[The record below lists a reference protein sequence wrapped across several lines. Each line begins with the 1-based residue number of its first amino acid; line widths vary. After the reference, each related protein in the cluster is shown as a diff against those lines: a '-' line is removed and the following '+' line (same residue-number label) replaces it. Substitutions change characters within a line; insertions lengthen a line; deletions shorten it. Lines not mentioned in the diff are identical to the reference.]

1 MIQNNNKTIYFD
13 CASTVKTNTDV
24 IDTFIKVNEEYF
36 ANPASNHKLGAQANE
51 LLQKARKQ
59 ISSYLDVLPSEII
72 FTSSATESNNIAID
86 GVCTRNIKRGNK
98 IITTKAEHPS
108 VLEAFKQKE
117 KEGFDVHYLDYSK
130 EGILNLEQLEKL
142 LDDKTILVSIMKV
155 NNETGYIFNTEE
167 AFKIIKKKSSA
178 YLHIDATQ
186 AIAKENLDSKYY
198 DLLSFSAHKIAGIK
212 GVGVLV
218 KKDNVLLNP
227 LFYGGGQEN
236 GLRSSTVS
244 TPLCCSLATA
254 IRIAFKTLP
263 VRRENVIKLNNF
275 LRDELSK
282 IDEVEIISS
291 LSSTPFIL
299 SFALNKHKASV
310 ISEYLSNNNIFVST
324 KSACSSREKG
334 YSYVV
339 KNAGYNETIASNAIR
354 LSFAGYESIE
364 EGKTFISYLKNALE
378 TIKE

>member
-1 MIQNNNKTIYFD
+1 MMQINNKPIYFD
-13 CASTVKTNTDV
+13 CASTVKTNAEV
-24 IDTFIKVNEEYF
+24 IDTFVKVNDEYF

-59 ISSYLDVLPSEII
+59 IASYLDVLPSEII

-86 GVCTRNIKRGNK
+86 GICKRNIKRGNK
-98 IITTKAEHPS
+98 IITTNAEHPS
-108 VLEAFKQKE
+108 VLEVFKQKE
-117 KEGFDVHYLDYSK
+117 REGFEVHYLDYSK
-130 EGILNLEQLEKL
+130 EGILNLEQLNQL
-142 LDDKTILVSIMKV
+142 LDNKTILVSIMKV

-167 AFKIIKKKSSA
+167 AYKIIKKKSSA

-198 DLLSFSAHKIAGIK
+198 DLMSFSAHKIAGIK
-212 GVGVLV
+212 GVGILV
-218 KKDNVLLNP
+218 KKENVLLNP

-263 VRRENVIKLNNF
+263 VRKENVIKLNNF

-282 IDEVEIISS
+282 LDEIEIISP

-299 SFALNKHKASV
+299 SFALYKHKASV
-310 ISEYLSNNNIFVST
+310 VSEYLSNNNIFVST

-334 YSYVV
+334 YSYVI

-354 LSFAGYESIE
+354 LSFSGYESLD
-364 EGKTFISYLKNALE
+364 EGKIFISYLKNALE